1 MIALIVTGNK
11 LPRGIATISSVV
23 SYCGKPF
30 TTLQDGIMRKVIGW
44 RGMKEIVFPGVGPR
58 LLSYV
63 DVPDLD
69 LLPARY
75 PTLRTVQFHAGMEL
89 RVFGYALY
97 LLSVAAPRVD
107 FTR

>member
-1 MIALIVTGNK
+1 
-11 LPRGIATISSVV
+11 
-23 SYCGKPF
+23 
-30 TTLQDGIMRKVIGW
+30 MRARPQEVGAHAAARPAW
-44 RGMKEIVFPGVGPR
+44 SCLPGVGPR
-58 LLSYV
+58 LLSYCN
-63 DVPDLD
+63 VPDLE

-75 PTLRTVQFHAGMEL
+75 PTLRTVQFRAGMEL